1 MDARWTLKILLVI
14 GGILF
19 LMAGLYFQKGERL
32 KGVAFIL
39 AWLLP
44 GAGHMLMGKWKKGL
58 FFLALLGAAYAFGM
72 HIAGWRPVSFDDNP
86 FYFVGQYGSGATFL
100 VAKLRGAEKAIV
112 GDRVHPSWFDPG
124 LLYVC
129 VVGLLNLVIML
140 NILDLKSSSASAPS
154 TPATADKAP
163 GGTGAV
169 PAASP
174 AEASAKAGPEKTA

>member
-1 MDARWTLKILLVI
+1 MDARWNFKILLVI
-14 GGILF
+14 GGILL
-19 LMAGLYFQKGERL
+19 LMAGIFFQKGEKFRGL
-32 KGVAFIL
+32 AFIL

-44 GAGHMLMGKWKKGL
+44 GAGHMAMGKWKKGL

-86 FYFVGQYGSGATFL
+86 FYFVGQYGSGATLL

-112 GDRVHPSWFDPG
+112 GDRIHPSWFDPG

-140 NILDLKSSSASAPS
+140 NILDLKAAAPSAPA
-154 TPATADKAP
+154 PA
-163 GGTGAV
+163 
-169 PAASP
+169 PAAPPVAPVAAAP
-174 AEASAKAGPEKTA
+174 APAPAPEKPA